1 MSIRLSSKGDFSK
14 VTGYLEKLK
23 EGLYLGILNK
33 YGREGVNAL
42 RAATPVDSGKTAA
55 GWYYKIQNGHGK
67 AEIQF
72 CNSNINEGVPIAII
86 IQYGHGTGTGGWVQ
100 GVDYINPALKPVF
113 EEIKNKVWEEVTK
126 V

>member
-55 GWYYKIQNGHGK
+55 GWYYKVQNGHGK

-72 CNSNINEGVPIAII
+72 CNSNINEGVPIAVI
-86 IQYGHGTGTGGWVQ
+86 IQYGHGTGTC
-100 GVDYINPALKPVF
+100 VF
-113 EEIKNKVWEEVTK
+113 LQAV
-126 V
+126 